1 MMQAKPMASEGAE
14 PGFARRNALVLV
26 LAVVLAIVVTVT
38 GLTWV
43 ARSSTLD
50 AQDQRIDELEG
61 QLQAEELATS
71 EQVEQNVLEALG
83 VSTDRLAGDTVIIGR
98 LVETAFTWDSGP
110 AYEAARADLKE
121 HYALPEDEPF
131 LEQFMPPSRFNEDAS
146 GQRYYYIDTQG
157 MNSTVT
163 EEPDIEVVRVS
174 AGEYTYAVLVDVSIT
189 SDAVTQNNANP
200 SRVTA
205 QRTMLLFLTVD
216 AEGDVLDLSGAP
228 SSGSTRHS
236 R

>member
-228 SSGSTRHS
+228 SDRKSVV
-236 R
+236 

>member
-83 VSTDRLAGDTVIIGR
+83 VSTDRLAGDTVIICR